1 MNITRHNKHSSAL
14 PTADSSAKTD
24 KPLGGKELPKATI
37 QGRKE
42 ALLRHARTQSD
53 VLFPVTSSFS
63 LLSPVSPASPK
74 VSAAPSL
81 LAKVSLLE
89 TTNFQLEVD
98 LAHTR
103 KQNAELQTVIQTYEK
118 KVAVLLNRTT
128 DCMDRVI
135 KTKNVEI
142 ARLETSL
149 SVKEDQFAAKL
160 EAEVRKQRELEC
172 SASFAT
178 AADMKKRLIRLKEE
192 NRKLKEEIA
201 RLKAKA
207 DMLPPS
213 SPSRHYSLPIS
224 HLSRSPPQDN
234 LNLLCYQITHL
245 HRLIEALRK
254 GDLTEALTSLKEVPD
269 HSRDSDFEELVE
281 RGKRELEEIEKQVL
295 AWCSSLCGGHCN
307 VS

>member
-1 MNITRHNKHSSAL
+1 MNTTRHNKHSSAL

-24 KPLGGKELPKATI
+24 KPQGGKELPKATI

-42 ALLRHARTQSD
+42 ALRHARTQSD

-74 VSAAPSL
+74 LSAAPSL
-81 LAKVSLLE
+81 LAKLSLLE

-103 KQNAELQTVIQTYEK
+103 KQNAELQIVIQTYEK

-142 ARLETSL
+142 ARLETTL
-149 SVKEDQFAAKL
+149 SAKEDQFAAKL

-172 SASFAT
+172 TASFTT
-178 AADMKKRLIRLKEE
+178 AADMKKRLSRLKEE

-201 RLKAKA
+201 RLKANA
-207 DMLPPS
+207 DVLVPS
-213 SPSRHYSLPIS
+213 SPSHHRSLPLSHIS
-224 HLSRSPPQDN
+224 KSPPQDSFY
-234 LNLLCYQITHL
+234 LLFYQITHL

-269 HSRDSDFEELVE
+269 QNRDPDFEELVE
-281 RGKRELEEIEKQVL
+281 RGKRELAEIEKQVL